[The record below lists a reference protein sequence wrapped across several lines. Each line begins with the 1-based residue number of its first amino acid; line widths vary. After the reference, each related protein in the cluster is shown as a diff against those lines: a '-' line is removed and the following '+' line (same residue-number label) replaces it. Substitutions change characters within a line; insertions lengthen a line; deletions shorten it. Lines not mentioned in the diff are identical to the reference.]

1 MDEKE
6 LAIRKI
12 HIMLPKEEPLPKIES
27 VSAEHKM
34 FLLYRWRILLVY
46 LIKIQVMLYKVG
58 FAQITQ
64 LSF

>member
-34 FLLYRWRILLVY
+34 FLLYR
-46 LIKIQVMLYKVG
+46 
-58 FAQITQ
+58 
-64 LSF
+64 

>member
-12 HIMLPKEEPLPKIES
+12 HVRKIHVMLPKEEPLPKIES

-34 FLLYRWRILLVY
+34 FLLYR
-46 LIKIQVMLYKVG
+46 
-58 FAQITQ
+58 
-64 LSF
+64 